1 VPAAGDPL
9 GKKPANLWLNHVYTF
24 AIFVCMKT
32 TRTNIVLRDDLIKDI
47 MRFGEIKTKREA
59 VEKALENY
67 ARWLKFQEFRKLR
80 GKISWEGDLMKMR
93 KGLI

>member
-1 VPAAGDPL
+1 
-9 GKKPANLWLNHVYTF
+9 
-24 AIFVCMKT
+24 MKT

-47 MRFGEIKTKREA
+47 MRLGEAKTKREA

-67 ARWLKFQEFRKLR
+67 ARLLKFQEFRKLR

-93 KGLI
+93 AGKV

>member
-1 VPAAGDPL
+1 MAYD
-9 GKKPANLWLNHVYTF
+9 VYTF

-80 GKISWEGDLMKMR
+80 GKITWEGDLMKMR